1 MMPVPI
7 NDRPDLY
14 FIIAALLLA
23 IGVFGLLRRRTL
35 IGMLISGELIFA
47 GASLNLMTFNRFSPK
62 VHDPAVGQIFV
73 LFIMGLAAA
82 EIAIALSIII
92 AVYRNY
98 RSVKTKELS
107 ELNG

>member
-1 MMPVPI
+1 MNPVPI
-7 NDRPDLY
+7 HDNPAIY
-14 FIIAALLLA
+14 FTVAALLLA
-23 IGVFGLLRRRTL
+23 IGIYGLLRRRTL
-35 IGMLISGELIFA
+35 IGMLISGELIFSA
-47 GASLNLMTFNRFSPK
+47 ASLNLMAFNRFKAP
-62 VHDPAVGQIFV
+62 DPTVGQIFV

-98 RSVKTKELS
+98 RSIGSKDLS

>member
-1 MMPVPI
+1 MTPVPV
-7 NDRPDLY
+7 NDRPELY
-14 FIIAALLLA
+14 FTIAALLLA

-47 GASLNLMTFNRFSPK
+47 GASLNLMAFNRFKAP
-62 VHDPAVGQIFV
+62 DPAVGQIFV